1 MNNSID
7 AHLEFSFKGETYS
20 LSSTLDLDRLLE
32 NSDALPSLHALLA
45 AQHGIDTYSYQ
56 YEVMLEEP
64 IRFDNARG
72 MAADFVNG
80 EDFDAAAYAAAWRN
94 HRLLAPL
101 QEIAKNEMGIDDLNR
116 HPQLKNALM
125 QAYHLGLR
133 RNS

>member
-1 MNNSID
+1 MNSID
-7 AHLEFSFKGETYS
+7 AHLEFSYRGETYS

-32 NSDALPSLHALLA
+32 SDALPPLHALLA
-45 AQHGIDTYSYQ
+45 AEHGIDTYSYL

-64 IRFDNARG
+64 IRFDNAQG

-80 EDFDAAAYAAAWRN
+80 EDFDATAYAAAWHN

-101 QEIAKNEMGIDDLNR
+101 QEIAKNEMGIDDLTR

-125 QAYHLGLR
+125 QAYYLGLR